1 MTSYGQAAE
10 LMEKTMYGGIFVKKF
25 TMSTN
30 SKIAENKE
38 YNCRDA
44 LKTDTVD
51 FMIFLLKLKNDQMCT
66 YSK

>member
-1 MTSYGQAAE
+1 
-10 LMEKTMYGGIFVKKF
+10 MYGGIFVKKF
-25 TMSTN
+25 TMSSN

-51 FMIFLLKLKNDQMCT
+51 FMIFLLKFKMIRCVHIQNSFYNNFCLVFH
-66 YSK
+66 